1 MISVLAIDPGA
12 VHVGLALFEGQD
24 PIGDPAYPMIRR
36 MQVSDWH
43 VAKVWELQ
51 PISLESYLDNALDD
65 GWITEGVIEDFN
77 LVGTLMAAQRD
88 PSVIR
93 RSKDVNL
100 TIECIGAVKAYFRR
114 YRLPLRAQ
122 NPSVQRNATDWLMR
136 QGIELQSVKQ
146 RQGGHAK
153 SAELHGWWYVKGKY
167 KLRAT

>member
-12 VHVGLALFEGQD
+12 VHVGLALLEAD
-24 PIGDPAYPMIRR
+24 APEADPAYPTIRP
-36 MQVSDWH
+36 MKIEQWS
-43 VAKVWELQ
+43 VARVWELQ
-51 PISLESYLDNALDD
+51 PITLETYLDNALDD

-88 PSVIR
+88 PSVVR

-114 YRLPLRAQ
+114 YRVPLRTQ
-122 NPSVQRNATDWLMR
+122 NPSVQRNSLDWIMR
-136 QGIELQSVKQ
+136 HGIELQSVKQ

-167 KLRAT
+167 KLRA